1 MVITPN
7 ILKNKEVEVKSIVV
21 GKEGLGR
28 VRRQLKDIR
37 LVLFEKEIVQIKYI
51 VKDTGLVEESKDPI
65 SGST

>member
-1 MVITPN
+1 M
-7 ILKNKEVEVKSIVV
+7 KSIVV